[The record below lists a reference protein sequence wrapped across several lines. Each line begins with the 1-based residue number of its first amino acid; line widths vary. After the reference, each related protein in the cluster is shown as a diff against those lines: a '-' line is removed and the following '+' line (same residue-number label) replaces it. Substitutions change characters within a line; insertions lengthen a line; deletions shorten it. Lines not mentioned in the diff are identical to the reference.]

1 MFTTMEQ
8 INQFFDDRKGLGI
21 KPGFGRMINM
31 LEALDNPH
39 KDIKAVHIAGT
50 NGKGSTLAFMKQ
62 ALIDQGFRVTSF
74 VSPAFGSVR
83 EHIFLQNEPISEER
97 FIHYI
102 NTLIPMVKELDENED
117 GPSEFEILVMV
128 AILFSRDKST
138 ISLFETGMGGSG
150 DSTNVLEP
158 VLSIIT
164 MIDLD
169 HTAFLGE
176 TIEEVAAQKAGII
189 KSYTPIVSGVTQG
202 EAKQVVKGFAA
213 KNNAPLYQ
221 WGEAFYINMSEEE
234 YSFTYHDQV
243 IEGIRVSLPGKH
255 QQKNSSL
262 ALMGLSLLEGVNSE
276 KAAVSFQKV
285 QYSGRFETISSK
297 PSVIID
303 GAHNLSGTES
313 LIHTVNQSY
322 PHKKKTLLY
331 SALKD
336 KPLAQMIPLL
346 EEAFDE
352 IVFTTFPHPRCST
365 PEYLASFSSYDYPK
379 IVSSWEKYIDEV
391 WEEDLS
397 ENVLVIAGSLYW
409 LPFVKEYVNRKRNK

>member
-21 KPGFGRMINM
+21 KPGFGRMIDM

-74 VSPAFGSVR
+74 VSPSFGSVR

-102 NTLIPMVKELDENED
+102 NTLIPVVKELDENED

-128 AILFSRDKST
+128 AILFSRDDST

-189 KSYTPIVSGVTQG
+189 KAQTPIVSGVTQV

-221 WGEAFYINMSEEE
+221 WGEAFYINVSDEE
-234 YSFTYHDQV
+234 YSFTYQDQV
-243 IEGIRVSLPGKH
+243 IEGIRVSLSGEH
-255 QQKNSSL
+255 QQRNSSL
-262 ALMGLSLLEGVNSE
+262 ALMGLSLLKDVNSE
-276 KAAVSFQKV
+276 EAAESFQKV
-285 QYSGRFETISSK
+285 LYSGRFETISSQ
-297 PSVIID
+297 PTVIID
-303 GAHNLSGTES
+303 GAHNLSGIES
-313 LIHTVNQSY
+313 LIHTVRQRY
-322 PHKKKTLLY
+322 PNKKKTLLY

-336 KPLAQMIPLL
+336 KPIAQMVPLL

-352 IVFTTFPHPRCST
+352 VVFTTFNHSRSSS
-365 PEYLASFSSYDYPK
+365 PEYLASFSTNADPK
-379 IVSSWEKYIDEV
+379 MVLDWEEYIGEV
-391 WEEDLS
+391 WEDLN
-397 ENVLVIAGSLYW
+397 EGVLVIAGSLYW
-409 LPFVKEYVNRKRNK
+409 LPDVKEYVNRKSNK

>member
-8 INQFFDDRKGLGI
+8 INQFFNDRKGLGI
-21 KPGFGRMINM
+21 KPGFGRMIYM

-74 VSPAFGSVR
+74 VSPSFGSVR

-102 NTLIPMVKELDENED
+102 NTLIPVVKELDENED

-128 AILFSRDKST
+128 AILFSRDDST

-189 KSYTPIVSGVTQG
+189 KAQTPIVSGVTQV

-221 WGEAFYINMSEEE
+221 WGEAFYINVSEEV
-234 YSFTYHDQV
+234 YSFTYQDQV

-255 QQKNSSL
+255 QQRNSSL
-262 ALMGLSLLEGVNSE
+262 ALMGLSLLKDVNSE
-276 KAAVSFQKV
+276 EAAESFQKV
-285 QYSGRFETISSK
+285 LYSGRFETISSQ
-297 PSVIID
+297 PTVIID
-303 GAHNLSGTES
+303 GAHNLSGIES
-313 LIHTVNQSY
+313 LIHTVLQRY
-322 PHKKKTLLY
+322 PYKKKTLLY

-336 KPLAQMIPLL
+336 KPIAQMVPLL

-352 IVFTTFPHPRCST
+352 VVFTTFNHSRSSS
-365 PEYLASFSSYDYPK
+365 PEYLASFSTNADPK
-379 IVSSWEKYIDEV
+379 MVLDWEEYIGEV
-391 WEEDLS
+391 WEDLN
-397 ENVLVIAGSLYW
+397 EGVLVIAGSLYW
-409 LPFVKEYVNRKRNK
+409 LPDVKEYVNRKRNK

>member
-8 INQFFDDRKGLGI
+8 INQFFNDRNGLGI
-21 KPGFGRMINM
+21 KPGFGRMKTM
-31 LEALDNPH
+31 LKALNNPH

-50 NGKGSTLAFMKQ
+50 NGKGSTLAFMKE

-74 VSPAFGSVR
+74 VSPAFGSIR

-102 NTLIPMVKELDENED
+102 NTLLPVVKELDENED

-128 AILFSRDKST
+128 AILFSRDDST

-158 VLSIIT
+158 ILSIIT

-169 HTAFLGE
+169 HTAFLGD
-176 TIEEVAAQKAGII
+176 TIEAIAAQKAGII
-189 KSYTPIVSGVTQG
+189 KARTPIVSGVTQV
-202 EAKQVVKGFAA
+202 EAKQVVKDYAA
-213 KNNAPLYQ
+213 RNNAPLYQ
-221 WGEAFYINMSEEE
+221 WGEAFYIREKDQA
-234 YSFTYHDQV
+234 YSFTSQDLV
-243 IEGIRVSLPGKH
+243 LEGIRVSLPGKH

-262 ALMGLSLLEGVNSE
+262 ALMGLSLLKGVNSE
-276 KAAVSFQKV
+276 EAAKSFQKV
-285 QYSGRFETISSK
+285 QYSGRFETISSE
-297 PSVIID
+297 PTVIID

-313 LIHTVNQSY
+313 LIDTVKQSY

-346 EEAFDE
+346 EETFDE
-352 IVFTTFPHPRCST
+352 VVFTTFHHTRSST
-365 PEYLASFSSYDYPK
+365 PEYLASFSSNADPK
-379 IVSSWEKYIDEV
+379 MVSSWEKYIDEI
-391 WEEDLS
+391 WDDLNG
-397 ENVLVIAGSLYW
+397 NVLVIAGSLYW
-409 LPFVKEYVNRKRNK
+409 LPIVKEYANRKRNK

>member
-8 INQFFDDRKGLGI
+8 INQFFNDRKGLGI

-31 LEALDNPH
+31 LEALNNPH

-50 NGKGSTLAFMKQ
+50 NGKGSTLAFMKG

-74 VSPAFGSVR
+74 VSPSFGSVR

-102 NTLIPMVKELDENED
+102 NTLYPVVKELDENED

-128 AILFSRDKST
+128 AILFSRDDST

-169 HTAFLGE
+169 HTAFLGD
-176 TIEEVAAQKAGII
+176 TIEAIASQKAGII
-189 KSYTPIVSGVTQG
+189 KNRTPIVSGVTQV
-202 EAKQVVKGFAA
+202 EAKQVVKDYAVR
-213 KNNAPLYQ
+213 NNAPLYQ
-221 WGEAFYINMSEEE
+221 WGEAFYISEKDEG
-234 YSFTYHDQV
+234 YSFMSQDLV
-243 IEGIRVSLPGKH
+243 LEGIRVSLPGKH

-262 ALMGLSLLEGVNSE
+262 ALMGLSLLKGVNSE
-276 KAAVSFQKV
+276 EAANSFQKV
-285 QYSGRFETISSK
+285 KYSGRFETISSK
-297 PSVIID
+297 PTVIID

-313 LIHTVNQSY
+313 LIDTVNQSY

-331 SALKD
+331 TALKD

-352 IVFTTFPHPRCST
+352 VVFTTFQNMRSST
-365 PEYLASFSSYDYPK
+365 PEYLASFSTTADPK
-379 IVSSWEKYIDEV
+379 IVSNWEKYIDEI
-391 WEEDLS
+391 WEDLN
-397 ENVLVIAGSLYW
+397 EDVLVIAGSLYW
-409 LPFVKEYVNRKRNK
+409 LPMVKEYVNRKKNK